1 MSDLPVVNIGICGL
15 GTVGQGVW
23 KHITR
28 SSAKLESRL
37 GAKLVLKKASVRDLA
52 KKRSVRV
59 GKSRMTTDPMS
70 IATDPSIQI
79 VCELIGG
86 TTLAK
91 DLTLAALRMGKTVIS
106 ANKAL
111 VCGHGPE
118 IFAAARQHGG
128 HYFFEASVAG
138 GIPII
143 KALRE
148 GLVANRFDRIYGILN
163 GTCNYIL
170 TRMEREGLSYPEI
183 LTEAKALG
191 YAEADESLDVDGWDT
206 AHKASILAYLAH
218 GTWVP
223 TKSMVVEGITKITQ
237 ADIHYAAQNGY
248 AIKLLALI
256 TRDLQNDQ
264 LAVSVAPTLLPRT
277 KVLANVNEVYN
288 GISVAGDVV
297 GETVYI
303 GRGAA
308 TPVFESLD
316 PKRPANFY
324 LLSYPAHVAHPNHVL
339 RFEGLA
345 GNHLG
350 SSITANERTIYKYF
364 APGLV
369 TTCQLVMGLTLISPG
384 SVWNTMP
391 PHTHLRRSEVYCY
404 CELAPD
410 SIVMHFMGPPDATRH
425 LVVRSGQ
432 AVVSPSWS
440 IHAGAGTG
448 AYAFV
453 WGMGGENQAFD
464 DMDRVAFTD
473 LM

>member
-28 SSAKLESRL
+28 SCAILESRL

-59 GKSRMTTDPMS
+59 GKSRMTDDPMS

-148 GLVANRFDRIYGILN
+148 GLVANRFNRIYGILN

-223 TKSMVVEGITKITQ
+223 TKSMLVEGITHITQ

-256 TRDLQNDQ
+256 TRDLQSDE
-264 LAVSVAPTLLPRT
+264 LSVSVAPTLLPRS

-303 GRGAA
+303 GRGA
-308 TPVFESLD
+308 
-316 PKRPANFY
+316 
-324 LLSYPAHVAHPNHVL
+324 
-339 RFEGLA
+339 G
-345 GNHLG
+345 
-350 SSITANERTIYKYF
+350 
-364 APGLV
+364 
-369 TTCQLVMGLTLISPG
+369 Q
-384 SVWNTMP
+384 
-391 PHTHLRRSEVYCY
+391 
-404 CELAPD
+404 
-410 SIVMHFMGPPDATRH
+410 DATA
-425 LVVRSGQ
+425 S
-432 AVVSPSWS
+432 AVISDIVDAIALLLRGNAPLPEPIEYNCPLCPPENIQGAYYLRMDVSDTPGVLAS
-440 IHAGAGTG
+440 ISSVTAKYKVSIASVQQRAGARPG
-448 AYAFV
+448 AASLILTTHRSNEKAIRSTV
-453 WGMGGENQAFD
+453 KTLRQLSAVLSPPLLLRIASFD
-464 DMDRVAFTD
+464 E
-473 LM
+473 